1 MSTRPSQN
9 NEEISMTNPEV
20 IKTKV
25 GIVGGGPAGLMLS
38 HLLSKAGIDNVVVE
52 KRDHETIRTTHRAG
66 ILEHGS
72 VSMLVDSGVS
82 DRVLKAGYKHEGI
95 DLRFGGESHRID
107 FSDLVGEAVWLYPQN
122 EVFVDL
128 AAARKRDG
136 GEVHFSVS
144 DTEVMD
150 LTDDVPKIRFTDAE
164 GEAKEIH
171 AEIVVG
177 ADGSAGICKWAIP
190 QEFRTDNFVEY
201 PFAWFGILCDA
212 PPSSEELIYCNSD
225 RGFALI
231 SQRDENI
238 QRMYFQ
244 CPSDEDVDGWT
255 GDMIWDE
262 LQARLDGPDGF
273 QLKRGNIFDKMV
285 LRFRSYVCEP
295 MRYGNLF
302 LAGDAGHTVPPT
314 GAKGLNLAF
323 ADVRV
328 LFEGV
333 ESYAKTGSR
342 ELLDQ
347 YSDRALQR
355 IWKAQNFSY
364 WMTSM
369 LHERPDTNP
378 FERKRQRG
386 ELSAVVNSRYGSAY
400 LAEAYTGWPAG

>member
-1 MSTRPSQN
+1 
-9 NEEISMTNPEV
+9 
-20 IKTKV
+20 
-25 GIVGGGPAGLMLS
+25 
-38 HLLSKAGIDNVVVE
+38 
-52 KRDHETIRTTHRAG
+52 
-66 ILEHGS
+66 
-72 VSMLVDSGVS
+72 
-82 DRVLKAGYKHEGI
+82 
-95 DLRFGGESHRID
+95 
-107 FSDLVGEAVWLYPQN
+107 
-122 EVFVDL
+122 
-128 AAARKRDG
+128 
-136 GEVHFSVS
+136 
-144 DTEVMD
+144 
-150 LTDDVPKIRFTDAE
+150 
-164 GEAKEIH
+164 
-171 AEIVVG
+171 
-177 ADGSAGICKWAIP
+177 
-190 QEFRTDNFVEY
+190 
-201 PFAWFGILCDA
+201 
-212 PPSSEELIYCNSD
+212 
-225 RGFALI
+225 
-231 SQRDENI
+231 
-238 QRMYFQ
+238 
-244 CPSDEDVDGWT
+244 
-255 GDMIWDE
+255 MIWDE

-333 ESYAKTGSR
+333 ESYVKTGSR

-378 FERKRQRG
+378 FERKRQLG

>member
-1 MSTRPSQN
+1 MTTPKTLTTR
-9 NEEISMTNPEV
+9 
-20 IKTKV
+20 V

-38 HLLSKAGIDNVVVE
+38 HLLSTAGIDNVVVE

-66 ILEHGS
+66 ILEPGS

-95 DLRFGGESHRID
+95 DLRFGGVSHRID
-107 FSDLVGEAVWLYPQN
+107 FEDLVGESVWLYPQN

-128 AAARKRDG
+128 AAARERDG
-136 GEVHFSVS
+136 GQVHFSVS
-144 DTEVMD
+144 DTEVLD
-150 LTDDVPKIRFTDAE
+150 LTSDTPKIRFTDSDGA
-164 GEAKEIH
+164 AKEIRC
-171 AEIVVG
+171 EILVG

-190 QEFRTDNFVEY
+190 QEHRTDNFVEY
-201 PFAWFGILCDA
+201 PFAWFGILVEA
-212 PPSSEELIYCNSD
+212 PPSSEELIYCHSD

-231 SQRDENI
+231 SQRDDNI

-244 CPSDEDVDGWT
+244 CPPGDDVNGWSQE
-255 GDMIWDE
+255 MIWAE
-262 LQARLDGPDGF
+262 LQARIDGPDGL
-273 QLKRGNIFDKMV
+273 QLKQGNIFDKMV

-295 MRYGNLF
+295 LRYGNLF

-323 ADVRV
+323 ADIRV
-328 LFEGV
+328 LFEGI
-333 ESYAKTGSR
+333 ESWASTGSR
-342 ELLDQ
+342 DILDQ

-369 LHERPDTNP
+369 LHKRPDTNH
-378 FERKRQRG
+378 FESKRQLG
-386 ELSAVVNSRYGSAY
+386 ELSAVVNSRHGSAY
-400 LAEAYTGWPAG
+400 LAEAYTGWPSS

>member
-1 MSTRPSQN
+1 
-9 NEEISMTNPEV
+9 V
-20 IKTKV
+20 
-25 GIVGGGPAGLMLS
+25 
-38 HLLSKAGIDNVVVE
+38 
-52 KRDHETIRTTHRAG
+52 
-66 ILEHGS
+66 
-72 VSMLVDSGVS
+72 
-82 DRVLKAGYKHEGI
+82 
-95 DLRFGGESHRID
+95 SHRID
-107 FSDLVGEAVWLYPQN
+107 FTDLVGEAVWLYPQN

-128 AAARKRDG
+128 AAARERDG
-136 GEVHFSVS
+136 GQVHFSVS
-144 DTEVMD
+144 DTEVLD
-150 LTDDVPKIRFTDAE
+150 LTEDTPKIRFVDAA
-164 GEAKEIH
+164 GTPKEIR

-201 PFAWFGILCDA
+201 PFAWFGILCEA

-231 SQRDENI
+231 SQRDDNI

-255 GDMIWDE
+255 EDMIWDE
-262 LQARLDGPDGF
+262 LQARIDGPDGF
-273 QLKRGNIFDKMV
+273 QLKRGHIFDKMV

-295 MRYGNLF
+295 LRYGNLF

-328 LFEGV
+328 LFEGI

-342 ELLDQ
+342 ELIDH

-369 LHERPDTNP
+369 LHERPDTSP
-378 FERKRQRG
+378 FERRRQLG
-386 ELSAVVNSRYGSAY
+386 ELNAVVNSRHGSAY